1 MKLSS
6 LLAWLSLVINILLYW
21 CIINREGVVN
31 FISFKLYK
39 CCRALWDY
47 FYVFHRPDLCNFST
61 KKKKKKSQYLWNK
74 HSMGN
79 TLYDFYSLCDTY
91 QETHSLVALACSLSY
106 TTQLVNK
113 NRTVAFKMKKSLYT
127 NPNRIFCTSYSVIL
141 TRQFSIKECSVV
153 RNEILLIWI

>member
-6 LLAWLSLVINILLYW
+6 LAWLSLVIDILLYW

-47 FYVFHRPDLCNFST
+47 FYVFHRPDLCNLST
-61 KKKKKKSQYLWNK
+61 KYYTKNSQYLWNK

-79 TLYDFYSLCDTY
+79 ALYDFFI
-91 QETHSLVALACSLSY
+91 H
-106 TTQLVNK
+106 
-113 NRTVAFKMKKSLYT
+113 
-127 NPNRIFCTSYSVIL
+127 SVISIRRL
-141 TRQFSIKECSVV
+141 TRSLRSHV
-153 RNEILLIWI
+153 RFLILLNSWIKIVRLHLKWRNLYILTPIESSVLAIALYWHDNSA